1 MKLKKYLYTLIV
13 LCTMGTFTGCSD
25 WLDYTPKDRETE
37 DQTFSSK
44 QGFYTAV
51 NGVYN
56 RLIDDVMYGKNLT
69 FKTGGV
75 DGCDCDEILKLIA
88 DGKID
93 TTPLITHR
101 FALNDIEKAYDI
113 FENKLEN
120 VIKVAITP
128 VQ

>member
-13 LCTMGTFTGCSD
+13 LCTMGAFTGCSD
-25 WLDYTPKDRETE
+25 WLDYTPKDKETE

-69 FKTGGV
+69 YGMLDLMGKRYNVPDRLRYSVGSSSLNASV
-75 DGCDCDEILKLIA
+75 IA
-88 DGKID
+88 GYSYSDID
-93 TTPLITHR
+93 FSPI
-101 FALNDIEKAYDI
+101 IESIWEEAYSTI
-113 FENKLEN
+113 
-120 VIKVAITP
+120 
-128 VQ
+128 